1 MKAFI
6 AKIDFFDPDRWPVL
20 SAPYKRNPVSEQDNI
35 THVAL
40 QLGEDG
46 LAILVGSR
54 SGRTAHHHK
63 RKLLGMIR
71 CHMALYETRKVVNTK
86 LVTSAHFT
94 RADGDFRMPYCVPFS
109 QLWVCRPP
117 LKDALL
123 ACGDELVDQN
133 NRRAFFL
140 KLTDQQAAKATDMI
154 RRLSGP
160 PKNLPRP
167 GQGFIRDI

>member
-6 AKIDFFDPDRWPVL
+6 AKIDFFDPERWPVL
-20 SAPYKRNPVSEQDNI
+20 SAPYKRNPESGQDNI
-35 THVAL
+35 IHVAH

-54 SGRTAHHHK
+54 SERTAHHHK
-63 RKLLGMIR
+63 GKLLGMNR
-71 CHMALYETRKVVNTK
+71 CHLALYETRKVVDTK

-109 QLWVCRPP
+109 LLWWCQPP

-123 ACGDELVDQN
+123 ACEDELVGQ
-133 NRRAFFL
+133 NRRAFFIEMS
-140 KLTDQQAAKATDMI
+140 KRQAGKATDI
-154 RRLSGP
+154 VRRLSGP